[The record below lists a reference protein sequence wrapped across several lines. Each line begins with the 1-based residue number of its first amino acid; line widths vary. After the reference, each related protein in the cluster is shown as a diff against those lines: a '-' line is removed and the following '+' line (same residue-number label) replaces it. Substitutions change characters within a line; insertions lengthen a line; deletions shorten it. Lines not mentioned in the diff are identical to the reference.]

1 MPHTS
6 PVPRSFSPTATT
18 ARQRLAIELFASG
31 LKVPEIGRQLGG
43 ISDSGVRKLIRRAL
57 DRQAAALRADGAH
70 ERAAAQF
77 WQWHQQLMTAWM
89 PRALALD
96 DKAADFVAKL
106 LALYVDVKGLRHRGV
121 EAGSA
126 AKGALP
132 AGAESDLDSGG
143 GRPGVDQVAEALRL
157 LALVAE
163 RQLPPAD
170 VIDGDVV
177 SPKGGV
183 LPDSED
189 RSYPDPRAEI
199 STDQ

>member
-6 PVPRSFSPTATT
+6 PVPRSFSPTAVT
-18 ARQRLAIELFASG
+18 ARQRLAIELFAAG
-31 LKVPEIGRQLGG
+31 LKVPEIGRRLGG

-77 WQWHQQLMTAWM
+77 WQWHGQLMTAWM

-106 LALYVDVKGLRHRGV
+106 LALYVDVKGLRRQAG

-126 AKGALP
+126 AKGAI
-132 AGAESDLDSGG
+132 AGGGSGESDHDG
-143 GRPGVDQVAEALRL
+143 GRPAVDQVEVALRL
-157 LALVAE
+157 LAVVAE
-163 RQLPPAD
+163 RQLPPTD

-177 SPKGGV
+177 SSDEDV
-183 LPDSED
+183 LPESDD

-199 STDQ
+199 GTDK